1 MKSWTIAFCAALLA
15 GCAGAPV
22 APPTADTRL
31 FHDQLFQ
38 PPSAPVSAA
47 DIFKL
52 TPEMKDYAQQQ
63 IARRQR
69 EKSPQQA
76 LFDALYAK
84 GQLKLEYDS
93 TMTRNAAQAFQAR
106 AGNCLSLVIMTAAL
120 AREANMQVSFQ
131 SVAVDDSWSRSGNL
145 YFSSGHVNLMLGKP
159 KLDNH
164 NGYDTAEF
172 MTIDFVPPE
181 VLRRQATQS
190 LEEHTIIAMY
200 MNNRAAETMVAGQI
214 DDAYW
219 WARKAIEY
227 DPGFIPAYNT
237 LGVIYQHHGD
247 AVAAEQVLRYAYQQ
261 TPSNTV
267 VMFNLA
273 QSLRDLNRPA
283 EAQVLADQLARLE
296 PQPPFYFFNL
306 GREAMRQGDYARA
319 RGLFAR
325 ELVRDPYYHE
335 FHFWMAAAS
344 YMTGDLADADKHMK
358 LALENSTA
366 RSDHDL
372 YAAKLDR
379 LKAYEAQPR
388 AHQ

>member
-1 MKSWTIAFCAALLA
+1 MKTWAIAFCALLLA
-15 GCAGAPV
+15 GCASERV
-22 APPTADTRL
+22 APPLDPRL
-31 FHDQLFQ
+31 FQDQLFQ
-38 PPSAPVSAA
+38 PPSAQVGAA

-63 IARRQR
+63 IVRRQR

-93 TMTRNAAQAFQAR
+93 AMTRNAAQAFQAR

-120 AREANMQVSFQ
+120 AREAGLQVSFQ
-131 SVAVDDSWSRSGNL
+131 SVAVDDNWSRSGNL

-159 KLDNH
+159 RLDNR
-164 NGYDTAEF
+164 NGYDAHEF
-172 MTIDFVPPE
+172 MTIDFLPPD
-181 VLRRQATQS
+181 VLRRQVSQP
-190 LEEHTIIAMY
+190 LEEPTIIAMY
-200 MNNRAAETMVAGQI
+200 MNNRAAETLVAGQV

-219 WARKAIEY
+219 WAREAIGH
-227 DPGFIPAYNT
+227 DPAFIPAYNT

-247 AVAAEQVLRYAYQQ
+247 HAAAERVLRYAYQQ
-261 TPSNTV
+261 TPANTV

-283 EAQVLADQLARLE
+283 EAQALADQLARLE
-296 PQPPFYFFNL
+296 PQPPFYFFNQ

-319 RGLFAR
+319 RSLFAR
-325 ELVRDPYYHE
+325 ELQRDPYYHE

-344 YMTGDLADADKHMK
+344 YMTGDLADADKHMQ

-388 AHQ
+388 VHQ